1 MDTYL
6 QSWRSRYNELRPRG
20 FLCTWT
26 EEGELLRWVDTSRL
40 GEDRG

>member
-6 QSWRSRYNELRPRG
+6 RSWRARYNELRPRG

-26 EEGELLRWVDTSRL
+26 EEAELLRWVDTSRL